1 MKQNK
6 EIFEK
11 YADKLLSAMKREGLM
26 NKEVAEIFGV
36 PAYYMTDTRKHPER
50 IVMPFMERIR
60 TWAISGKPLRGYK
73 LPDGPDLEA
82 AEINQQEADRE
93 RAEMKFRSKLA
104 VKGLLK
110 AHGKEVAEAVAESVN
125 TEEPTKR
132 EVATKMR
139 KAYTRAQKPET
150 TEEVTK
156 VVTKGS
162 KVDLSEINFRSGV
175 KLVIEIYEDGFIL
188 KTKIPVKS

>member
-104 VKGLLK
+104 VKGLLR

-139 KAYTRAQKPET
+139 KAYARAQKPET

>member
-104 VKGLLK
+104 VKGLLR